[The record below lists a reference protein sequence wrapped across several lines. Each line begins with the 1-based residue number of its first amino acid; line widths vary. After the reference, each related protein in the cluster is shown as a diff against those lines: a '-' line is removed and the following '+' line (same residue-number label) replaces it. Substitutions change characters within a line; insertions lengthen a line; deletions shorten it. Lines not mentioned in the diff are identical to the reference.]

1 MILSIEN
8 KQKYIEIFSLFYVV
22 GQHTKMQ

>member
-8 KQKYIEIFSLFYVV
+8 KQKYIKIFSLFYVV